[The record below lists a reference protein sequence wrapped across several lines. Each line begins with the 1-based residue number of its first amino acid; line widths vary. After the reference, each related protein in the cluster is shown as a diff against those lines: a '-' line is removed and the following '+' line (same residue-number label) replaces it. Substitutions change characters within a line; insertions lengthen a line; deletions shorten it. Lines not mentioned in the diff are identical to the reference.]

1 MQRNEVF
8 IKLKHATKLGSKGEG
23 DNVSFFM
30 VCGLLKRQP
39 PYSIWK
45 NIFDNK
51 WFLYLARNP
60 NFSKLLSWQFGIN
73 YFTRIPYFI
82 VSQSRQYYLFFSK
95 DIRVNN

>member
-8 IKLKHATKLGSKGEG
+8 IKLKHATKLGSKGGG

-45 NIFDNK
+45 NIFDSK

-60 NFSKLLSWQFGIN
+60 NFSRLLSWQFGIN

-82 VSQSRQYYLFFSK
+82 ASQSRQYYLFFPK
-95 DIRVNN
+95 TLE

>member
-1 MQRNEVF
+1 
-8 IKLKHATKLGSKGEG
+8 
-23 DNVSFFM
+23 
-30 VCGLLKRQP
+30 
-39 PYSIWK
+39 
-45 NIFDNK
+45 
-51 WFLYLARNP
+51 LARNP